1 MPLRVL
7 PLAKTTMV
15 SMHSILMR
23 EKICI
28 LKVGK
33 KAEQQ
38 AFAGKGLDYVTNRYL
53 SERLRVLLVEIL
65 KLKIRYKCN

>member
-23 EKICI
+23 EKICM

-38 AFAGKGLDYVTNRYL
+38 AFAGKLDFA
-53 SERLRVLLVEIL
+53 S
-65 KLKIRYKCN
+65 

>member
-38 AFAGKGLDYVTNRYL
+38 AFAGKGWIM
-53 SERLRVLLVEIL
+53 LRIG
-65 KLKIRYKCN
+65 ICRRG